1 MTEVTIE
8 ITQFCEEECEYCSSM
23 ASPEGQHLPL
33 ETIMVFLDSMEGITR
48 INISGG
54 EPLSHP
60 DFYKII
66 RRCYEITDDVWVY
79 TNTIKQLRYNADVIK
94 EVTVEA
100 NVCLVP
106 GTFKYIPLNNPVRLL
121 PMVPTGRAKDLST
134 NKVYAS
140 NSFYRDESHSCDECR
155 NIVLQADGQ
164 IVESPCKKNYIHLYG
179 GKQE

>member
-1 MTEVTIE
+1 MVEVTLE
-8 ITQFCEEECEYCSSM
+8 ITQFCENDCEYCSSM
-23 ASPEGQHLPL
+23 ASSEGKHLPL
-33 ETIMVFLDSMEGITR
+33 EQITNFLYSLKDITR

-66 RRCYEITDDVWVY
+66 KRCYEITDDVWVY
-79 TNTIKQLRYNADVIK
+79 TNMIKHLRYNADVIR

-106 GTFKYIPLNNPVRLL
+106 GTFKYIPLNSPVRLL
-121 PMVPTGRAKDLST
+121 PMILTGKAKELPT
-134 NKVYAS
+134 NKIYAS
-140 NSFYRDESHSCDECR
+140 NSFYRDGSHNCDECK

-164 IVESPCKKNYIHLYG
+164 IVEAPCKKNYTHFNG
-179 GKQE
+179 GQEE